1 MYTVKFKLDNA
12 GYMPQRTIPTSNV
25 FNLKATQTGTI
36 YKNDSLTFDTKVHII
51 VPEGLSALIYPD
63 FYLCKTYNLMSFA
76 EANIDSNFR
85 DTIQIKIFN
94 FNDSDYTIH
103 RGDIIGQLVL
113 YKNIIDL
120 DTVEIKEL

>member
-12 GYMPQRTIPTSNV
+12 GYMPQRTTSTSNV
-25 FNLKATQTGTI
+25 FDLKATQTGTI
-36 YKNDSLTFDTKVHII
+36 YENDSLTFDTKVHII

-63 FYLCKTYNLMSFA
+63 FYLCKTHNLMSFA

-103 RGDIIGQLVL
+103 RGDTIGQLVL
-113 YKNIIDL
+113 YENIIDL
-120 DTVEIKEL
+120 DTVEIEEI